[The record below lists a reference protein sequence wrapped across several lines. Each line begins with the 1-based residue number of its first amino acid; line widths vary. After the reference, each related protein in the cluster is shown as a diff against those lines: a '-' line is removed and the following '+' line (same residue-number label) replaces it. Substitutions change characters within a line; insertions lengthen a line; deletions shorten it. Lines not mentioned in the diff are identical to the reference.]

1 MILLVTLEDYA
12 WMKVSPDGVSRP
24 LLVDFLIQYI
34 SSRDPAAQG
43 QQRSFEDWDRLRE
56 KLNQQS

>member
-34 SSRDPAAQG
+34 SSREPTAQG

-56 KLNQQS
+56 KLNQQ